1 MIQPLYALV
10 FGEVAVILV
19 LLFRTPLRKP
29 LLMLLDRLKQ
39 GRGPV
44 VASTAGGTL
53 FVIMM
58 SLIYNITTIQTRT
71 VEGGGAVN
79 PTDQVLLANQLL
91 EASLLAVRVKLR
103 GKLDRFAGFA
113 LFLALMIDRIHYYIK
128 EVRMLRKHMEAIKRS
143 EHKSEEAKTK
153 GKAKAEDDDDSS

>member
-29 LLMLLDRLKQ
+29 LLILLDRLKQ

-53 FVIMM
+53 FVIMI
-58 SLIYNITTIQTRT
+58 SLLYNITTIQNRS
-71 VEGGGAVN
+71 VEAGGAN

-91 EASLLAVRVKLR
+91 EASLL
-103 GKLDRFAGFA
+103 GFA

-128 EVRMLRKHMEAIKRS
+128 EVRMVRKHLEAVKTSEDVRIK
-143 EHKSEEAKTK
+143 EK
-153 GKAKAEDDDDSS
+153 GKSKAVEEDDD

>member
-10 FGEVAVILV
+10 LGEVAVILI

-29 LLMLLDRLKQ
+29 LLILLDRLKQ

-53 FVIMM
+53 FVIMV
-58 SLIYNITTIQTRT
+58 SLLYNITTIQNRS
-71 VEGGGAVN
+71 VESGGVN

-91 EASLLAVRVKLR
+91 EASLL
-103 GKLDRFAGFA
+103 GFA
-113 LFLALMIDRIHYYIK
+113 LFMALIIDRIHYYIK
-128 EVRMLRKHMEAIKRS
+128 EVRMLRNHLAAVKTSEDVRS
-143 EHKSEEAKTK
+143 KEK
-153 GKAKAEDDDDSS
+153 GKSKAVEEDY

>member
-44 VASTAGGTL
+44 VATTAGGTL
-53 FVIMM
+53 FVIMV
-58 SLIYNITTIQTRT
+58 SLLYNITTIQTRT
-71 VEGGGAVN
+71 VEAGAVN
-79 PTDQVLLANQLL
+79 PTDQVLLAYQLL
-91 EASLLAVRVKLR
+91 EASLLGESEIHISLYKL
-103 GKLDRFAGFA
+103 LHPPNFS
-113 LFLALMIDRIHYYIK
+113 LLVYLW
-128 EVRMLRKHMEAIKRS
+128 L
-143 EHKSEEAKTK
+143 EE
-153 GKAKAEDDDDSS
+153 

>member
-91 EASLLAVRVKLR
+91 EASLL
-103 GKLDRFAGFA
+103 GFA

>member
-1 MIQPLYALV
+1 
-10 FGEVAVILV
+10 
-19 LLFRTPLRKP
+19 
-29 LLMLLDRLKQ
+29 MLLDRLKQ

-53 FVIMM
+53 FVIMI
-58 SLIYNITTIQTRT
+58 SLLYNITTIQTRT
-71 VEGGGAVN
+71 VEAGAVN

-91 EASLLAVRVKLR
+91 EASLL
-103 GKLDRFAGFA
+103 GKIEIGGKSAIDCAGFV

-143 EHKSEEAKTK
+143 DHKSDDAKNKEK
-153 GKAKAEDDDDSS
+153 GKTIAEDDEDSS

>member
-10 FGEVAVILV
+10 FGEVAVILI

-29 LLMLLDRLKQ
+29 LLILLDRLKQ

-53 FVIMM
+53 FVIMV
-58 SLIYNITTIQTRT
+58 SLLYNITTIQNRS
-71 VEGGGAVN
+71 VESGGVN

-91 EASLLAVRVKLR
+91 EASLL
-103 GKLDRFAGFA
+103 GFA
-113 LFLALMIDRIHYYIK
+113 LFLALIIDRIHYYIK
-128 EVRMLRKHMEAIKRS
+128 EVRMLRNHLAAVKTSEDVRS
-143 EHKSEEAKTK
+143 KEK
-153 GKAKAEDDDDSS
+153 GKSKAVEEDY

>member
-29 LLMLLDRLKQ
+29 LLILLDRLKQ

-53 FVIMM
+53 FVIMV
-58 SLIYNITTIQTRT
+58 SLLYNITTIQNRS
-71 VEGGGAVN
+71 VEAGGVN

-91 EASLLAVRVKLR
+91 EASLL
-103 GKLDRFAGFA
+103 GFA

-128 EVRMLRKHMEAIKRS
+128 EVRMLRKHLEAVKRLDQ
-143 EHKSEEAKTK
+143 KSEDVKSKEK
-153 GKAKAEDDDDSS
+153 GKSKAVEEED

>member
-10 FGEVAVILV
+10 FSEVAVILV

-53 FVIMM
+53 FVIMI
-58 SLIYNITTIQTRT
+58 SLLFNITTIQNRT
-71 VEGGGAVN
+71 LEGGGVN

-91 EASLLAVRVKLR
+91 EASLL
-103 GKLDRFAGFA
+103 GFA
-113 LFLALMIDRIHYYIK
+113 LFLGLMIDRIHYYIK
-128 EVRMLRKHMEAIKRS
+128 EVRMLRKHLEAVK
-143 EHKSEEAKTK
+143 KSEDVQSKEK
-153 GKAKAEDDDDSS
+153 GKSKVVEEDD

>member
-29 LLMLLDRLKQ
+29 LLILLDRLKQ

-53 FVIMM
+53 FVIMV
-58 SLIYNITTIQTRT
+58 SLLYNITTIQNRS
-71 VEGGGAVN
+71 VEAGGVN

-91 EASLLAVRVKLR
+91 EASLL
-103 GKLDRFAGFA
+103 
-113 LFLALMIDRIHYYIK
+113 
-128 EVRMLRKHMEAIKRS
+128 EVRMLRKHLEAVKRLDQ
-143 EHKSEEAKTK
+143 KSEDVKSKEK
-153 GKAKAEDDDDSS
+153 GKSKAVEEED

>member
-10 FGEVAVILV
+10 LGEVAVILI

-29 LLMLLDRLKQ
+29 LLILLDRLKQ

-53 FVIMM
+53 FVIMV
-58 SLIYNITTIQTRT
+58 SLLYNITTIQNRS
-71 VEGGGAVN
+71 VESGGVN

-91 EASLLAVRVKLR
+91 EASLL
-103 GKLDRFAGFA
+103 GFA
-113 LFLALMIDRIHYYIK
+113 LFLALIIDRIHYYIK
-128 EVRMLRKHMEAIKRS
+128 EVRMLRDHLAAVKTSEDVRS
-143 EHKSEEAKTK
+143 KEK
-153 GKAKAEDDDDSS
+153 GKSKAVEEDY

>member
-1 MIQPLYALV
+1 MIQPLYAMV

-29 LLMLLDRLKQ
+29 LLILLDRLKQ

-53 FVIMM
+53 FVIMV
-58 SLIYNITTIQTRT
+58 SLLYNITTIQNRSL
-71 VEGGGAVN
+71 EAGGVN

-91 EASLLAVRVKLR
+91 EASLL
-103 GKLDRFAGFA
+103 GKLFF
-113 LFLALMIDRIHYYIK
+113 
-128 EVRMLRKHMEAIKRS
+128 
-143 EHKSEEAKTK
+143 
-153 GKAKAEDDDDSS
+153 SSYLS

>member
-29 LLMLLDRLKQ
+29 LLILLDRLKQ

-53 FVIMM
+53 FVIMI
-58 SLIYNITTIQTRT
+58 SLLYNITTIQNRSL
-71 VEGGGAVN
+71 EAGGVN

-91 EASLLAVRVKLR
+91 EASLL
-103 GKLDRFAGFA
+103 GFA

-128 EVRMLRKHMEAIKRS
+128 EVRMVRKHLEAVKTS
-143 EHKSEEAKTK
+143 EDVRVKEK
-153 GKAKAEDDDDSS
+153 GKSKAVEEDDD

>member
-1 MIQPLYALV
+1 MLKFKENTRNWHEHSLLLATSHIRILFFLLLISIRHRLSDSVTDTHTHTPTDRKSKMIQPLYALV

-44 VASTAGGTL
+44 VATTAGGTL
-53 FVIMM
+53 FVIMV
-58 SLIYNITTIQTRT
+58 SLLYNITTIQTRT
-71 VEGGGAVN
+71 VEAGAVN

-91 EASLLAVRVKLR
+91 EASLL
-103 GKLDRFAGFA
+103 GKKE
-113 LFLALMIDRIHYYIK
+113 IHIS
-128 EVRMLRKHMEAIKRS
+128 LS
-143 EHKSEEAKTK
+143 L
-153 GKAKAEDDDDSS
+153 

>member
-91 EASLLAVRVKLR
+91 EASLL
-103 GKLDRFAGFA
+103 GFA

-143 EHKSEEAKTK
+143 EHKSEEAKAK
-153 GKAKAEDDDDSS
+153 GKTKAEDDDDSS

>member
-10 FGEVAVILV
+10 FGEVATILV

-53 FVIMM
+53 FVIMV

-71 VEGGGAVN
+71 VEGGGVN

-91 EASLLAVRVKLR
+91 EASLLGNFPSLSLSPSPSLTPRYFCPFCCGNDYELML
-103 GKLDRFAGFA
+103 LDS
-113 LFLALMIDRIHYYIK
+113 YC
-128 EVRMLRKHMEAIKRS
+128 
-143 EHKSEEAKTK
+143 
-153 GKAKAEDDDDSS
+153 

>member
-91 EASLLAVRVKLR
+91 EASLL
-103 GKLDRFAGFA
+103 G
-113 LFLALMIDRIHYYIK
+113 
-128 EVRMLRKHMEAIKRS
+128 
-143 EHKSEEAKTK
+143 
-153 GKAKAEDDDDSS
+153 

>member
-91 EASLLAVRVKLR
+91 EASLL
-103 GKLDRFAGFA
+103 GFA

-143 EHKSEEAKTK
+143 DHKSEEAKMKEK
-153 GKAKAEDDDDSS
+153 GKNKSEDDDDSS

>member
-29 LLMLLDRLKQ
+29 ILLLLDSLKQ

-53 FVIMM
+53 FIIMV
-58 SLIYNITTIQTRT
+58 SLLFNITQIEKRS
-71 VEGGGAVN
+71 VEGGGIN
-79 PTDQVLLANQLL
+79 PTDQILFANQLL
-91 EASLLAVRVKLR
+91 EASLL
-103 GKLDRFAGFA
+103 GFA

-128 EVRMLRKHMEAIKRS
+128 EVRMLRKHLEAVKKLDQ
-143 EHKSEEAKTK
+143 KSEDAKNK
-153 GKAKAEDDDDSS
+153 GKSKVVEEED

>member
-29 LLMLLDRLKQ
+29 ILLLLDRLKQ

-53 FVIMM
+53 FIIMV
-58 SLIYNITTIQTRT
+58 SLLFNITQIEKRS
-71 VEGGGAVN
+71 VEGGGVN
-79 PTDQVLLANQLL
+79 PTDQILFANQLL
-91 EASLLAVRVKLR
+91 EASLL
-103 GKLDRFAGFA
+103 GFA

-128 EVRMLRKHMEAIKRS
+128 EVRMLRKHLEAVKKLDQ
-143 EHKSEEAKTK
+143 KSEDAKNK
-153 GKAKAEDDDDSS
+153 GKSKVVEEED

>member
-53 FVIMM
+53 FVIMI
-58 SLIYNITTIQTRT
+58 SLLYNITTIQTRT
-71 VEGGGAVN
+71 VEAGAVN

-91 EASLLAVRVKLR
+91 EASLL
-103 GKLDRFAGFA
+103 GFV

-143 EHKSEEAKTK
+143 DHKSDDAMIKEK
-153 GKAKAEDDDDSS
+153 GKTIAEDDDD